1 MERAKKNSCG
11 CFAFFKRRI
20 RKQQDSSVIIE
31 IKDINCDEESKGDH
45 KDINISL
52 DHSLVTTQK
61 LFSPSTYYKST
72 IIAPSCKTPQTH
84 NHIPPFGN
92 AVLCESRY
100 DKNLHNQS
108 LPTSS
113 KINIKEISDS
123 SLIIK
128 EIFENPL
135 RQPIMPSTQ
144 RNVRT
149 RFFFQDFERSESMAP
164 TPKNIQIVNAR
175 GASCNNNSK
184 DIIKPRNSSEGPILL
199 VKPPEVV
206 VRIQSPEMLPQPLPP
221 EAMQSSY
228 VEQEKHEDPN
238 LKPVQASS
246 FAYKNSIEPVLSPS
260 LESLGRSALDK
271 NLPILQ
277 ISPIKSLVSID
288 DYSDIV
294 AAMNFPD
301 SNGSRYRFPDLFI
314 RSVKKTKQLPLLK
327 PITPRYAGKRANLPK
342 MRRDNEILLEN
353 LRAN

>member
-11 CFAFFKRRI
+11 CFTFFKRRL
-20 RKQQDSSVIIE
+20 RKQQDNSAVIE
-31 IKDINCDEESKGDH
+31 NKDINCEEEIKSDH
-45 KDINISL
+45 KDINISV
-52 DHSLVTTQK
+52 DHSLVITQK

-72 IIAPSCKTPQTH
+72 IIAPSCKTPHTH
-84 NHIPPFGN
+84 NHIPPFIN
-92 AVLCESRY
+92 AALNESRY

-144 RNVRT
+144 RNIRT
-149 RFFFQDFERSESMAP
+149 RFIFQDFERPESIAP

-175 GASCNNNSK
+175 GVSCNDNSK
-184 DIIKPRNSSEGPILL
+184 DMIKPRNSSEGPILL
-199 VKPPEVV
+199 VKPPEVIA
-206 VRIQSPEMLPQPLPP
+206 RIQSPEMPQPSPP
-221 EAMQSSY
+221 EAMQSIY
-228 VEQEKHEDPN
+228 IEQEKHDDPN
-238 LKPVQASS
+238 LKPTQVSS
-246 FAYKNSIEPVLSPS
+246 FAYKNSIEPILSPS

-314 RSVKKTKQLPLLK
+314 RSVKKVKQLPLLK
-327 PITPRYAGKRANLPK
+327 PITPRYAGKRMNLPK